1 MGALL
6 EVKRDCYLGAVYAVQ
21 QGVEV
26 GGKPPNLQP

>member
-1 MGALL
+1 MLALL
-6 EVKRDCYLGAVYAVQ
+6 EVDRDCDLSAVDPVQ